1 MRRPATLVTTAAAGV
16 AAATTVAALALA
28 SSAPAGAAPPGDA
41 DPVPPSALGV
51 AASSGVER
59 SAVGRYVV
67 VMRRDPLVRTPARA
81 ATLRTEQDAALRA
94 AGLPRASK
102 EQTYTTA
109 LNGFTV
115 ATDLAG
121 AERLARDPA
130 VALVLPDGLRRVTRA
145 AVPSAAAPTGLST
158 TALNDDLG
166 LTGRNGA
173 YDSGITGRGVLVGV
187 IDTGIWPEHPS
198 LAPRADLSPAPALD
212 GTVRSACA
220 FGTTEGDPDDAPFAC
235 NSKLVGARLFL
246 DTYKER
252 TGLRPGEFDSAR
264 DDDGHGTHTA
274 TTAAGNAG
282 VRATVLGQDLG
293 TVSGIAPDAQV
304 VAYKAVGSDGGYA
317 SDLVAAI
324 DQAVA
329 DGVDVINI
337 SLGGPP
343 DTVSPEALALLF
355 ASDAGVHVAASV
367 GNNGPAPGT
376 IGGPG
381 DLPWVTGVGATTY
394 AAAFGATLD
403 LDRGPSL
410 RGASVTGGTEEARV
424 VDGAEAGSPV
434 CIPGQLDPEVVDGAV
449 VVCAEGALSAT
460 GKSVAVQQAGGVG
473 LVVTN
478 GPGSTLTTQTT
489 FVPSV
494 VLDAADGQRLR
505 AWMTRNPDGSARLT
519 PDGVTHSPVADPTMA
534 VFSGRG
540 PTSTA
545 GDVVKPDV
553 TAPGVQI
560 LAGDSP
566 APSNPTYGPEG
577 ELFQA
582 MSGASM
588 STPVVAGLH
597 ALLAQAHPDWSPST
611 ARSALVTTA
620 DPRVTDLDGSRAD
633 PFATGGGIVAP
644 GRPGDRGSAFR
655 PGLVYDSSFPD
666 HLGFLC
672 DEGPAPFPPSLCDD
686 LAAAGF
692 ATLAQD
698 LNRPSIGVEEV
709 PGRTSVRRTV
719 TNVSGERLRA
729 HASVDAPD
737 GFDVTVTPSSVD
749 LAPGASARLTI
760 DVVATGKRPN
770 GAWAFGA
777 LTWRGGGYEVRSPVA
792 LRGLDLRAPAVVEAA
807 GASGSTTLAVEVG
820 VTGRYEAVPHGLVPA
835 VTTGGTV
842 GQDPDRTF
850 PSPDDGVGVAR
861 IPVDLTGVAHA
872 RWTLDDDDPSTD
884 LDLYLL
890 DPSGAVVA
898 SSAEAG
904 TAERLDVPHP
914 AAGTHTLVVHGWE
927 AAPDTAFAVLG
938 WLVPTGTDGTLR
950 VSSGSPASVE
960 VGERVEVGL
969 AWSEAGPGTSLGL
982 VEHLVDG
989 RRLAD
994 TLVEVTG

>member
-1 MRRPATLVTTAAAGV
+1 MRRTVTVVATALC
-16 AAATTVAALALA
+16 ALA
-28 SSAPAGAAPPGDA
+28 PVGPGRAGAAPPP
-41 DPVPPSALGV
+41 DPAGPAATPSALAV
-51 AASSGVER
+51 ATSTAVER

-67 VMRRDPLVRTPARA
+67 VMRRDPLARTSGQAR
-81 ATLRTEQDAALRA
+81 TLRSEQDAALRT
-94 AGLPRASK
+94 AGLPASSR

-115 ATDLAG
+115 STDLAG
-121 AERLARDPA
+121 AERLARDPK
-130 VALVLPDGLRRVTRA
+130 VALVLPDGLRRPTRA
-145 AVPSAAAPTGLST
+145 TGAAPTGAPSDLST
-158 TALNDDLG
+158 TALNDALGLTARGGAHDSG
-166 LTGRNGA
+166 LTGR
-173 YDSGITGRGVLVGV
+173 GVVVGV
-187 IDTGIWPEHPS
+187 IDTGVWPEHPS
-198 LAPRADLSPAPALD
+198 LAPRTDLPPAPTLD
-212 GTVRSACA
+212 ESGRSACA

-235 NSKLVGARLFL
+235 NTKLVGAREFL

-282 VRATVLGQDLG
+282 VRASVLGNDLG
-293 TVSGIAPDAQV
+293 TISGIAPDAQV
-304 VAYKAVGSDGGYA
+304 IAYKAVGSDGGYA

-329 DGVDVINI
+329 DGVDVLNI

-367 GNNGPAPGT
+367 GNGGPAPGT
-376 IGGPG
+376 IGGPA

-403 LDRGPSL
+403 LDNGPRL
-410 RGASVTGGTEEARV
+410 RGASVTGGTEPARV
-424 VDGAEAGSPV
+424 VDGAAAGSPV
-434 CIPGQLDPEVVDGAV
+434 CVPGQLDPEVVEGAI
-449 VVCAEGALSAT
+449 VVCEEGALSAT
-460 GKSVAVQQAGGVG
+460 GKSFAVQQAGGAG

-478 GPGSTLTTQTT
+478 GPGSTPTTQTT

-494 VLDAADGQRLR
+494 VLDRAAGLRLR
-505 AWMTRNPDGSARLT
+505 GWMAKHPVGSARLVAE
-519 PDGVTHSPVADPTMA
+519 GVTASPDSDPTMA

-540 PTSTA
+540 ASPTA

-553 TAPGVQI
+553 TAPGVQV

-566 APSNPTYGPEG
+566 APSNPSYGPEG

-597 ALLAQAHPDWSPST
+597 AILVQAHPEWSPAA

-620 DPRVTDLDGSRAD
+620 DPRVTDVDGTRAD
-633 PFATGGGIVAP
+633 PFDTGGGIVAP
-644 GRPGDRGSAFR
+644 GRPGDDGSAFR
-655 PGLVYDSSFPD
+655 PGLVYDASFPD

-672 DEGPAPFPPSLCDD
+672 DEGPAPFPPALCDD

-692 ATLAQD
+692 ATVAQD

-709 PGRTSVRRTV
+709 PGRTTVRRTV

-729 HASVDAPD
+729 NASVDAPD
-737 GFDVTVTPSSVD
+737 GFRVTVTPSAVD
-749 LAPGASARLTI
+749 LAPGASARVTV
-760 DVVATGKRPN
+760 DVLATGKEPT
-770 GAWAFGA
+770 GTWSFGA
-777 LTWRGGGYEVRSPVA
+777 LTWRGGGYAVRSPIA
-792 LRGLDLRAPAVVEAA
+792 LRGIDLRAPAVVTGE
-807 GASGSTTLAVEVG
+807 GPSGSAVLDVEVG
-820 VTGRYEAVPHGLVPA
+820 AAGRYEAVPHGLVGA

-842 GQDPDRTF
+842 GQDPDQTF
-850 PSPDDGVGVAR
+850 PSDDDGAGVTR
-861 IPVDLTGVAHA
+861 VPVDLTGVAHA
-872 RWTLDDDDPSTD
+872 RWTLDDDDPDTD

-890 DPSGAVVA
+890 DGSGEVVA

-904 TAERLDVPHP
+904 TAERLDVAHP
-914 AAGTHTLVVHGWE
+914 APGTYTLVVHGWQ
-927 AAPDTAFAVLG
+927 AAPDTAFDVLA
-938 WLVPTGTDGTLR
+938 WLVPTASGGSLQVT
-950 VSSGSPASVE
+950 SGSPATVAVGDRLE
-960 VGERVEVGL
+960 VGV
-969 AWSEAGPGTSLGL
+969 AWSAAPPGPALGL

-994 TLVEVTG
+994 TLVAVTG